1 MTVLVLDT
9 SALVEFLV
17 GADDLAERVRDHTSG
32 HRLAAPHAVDLE
44 CASVLRGL
52 VRGKKLPESE
62 AERALSLL
70 GRMQL
75 RRYDHVPLL
84 PRIWD
89 LRHNMWPY
97 DASYVALAETLS
109 AELVTVDAKF
119 AGAPHIRC
127 PVTNLRLT

>member
-1 MTVLVLDT
+1 MTPLVLDT

-17 GADDLAERVRDHTSG
+17 GADELAERVRAHTMG
-32 HRLAAPHAVDLE
+32 HRLVAPHAVDLE

-52 VRGKKLPESE
+52 ARGRKLPEPE
-62 AERALSLL
+62 AERALDLL

-84 PRIWD
+84 SRIWE

-119 AGAPHIRC
+119 AGAPHLRC
-127 PVTNLRLT
+127 EVTNLRLA